1 MQRSSVVIKVC
12 SLKSVEQRMREG
24 TEQGKLLQP
33 FSFSSYNPSAP
44 AALQLQLLQPFSFSS
59 YNPSAPAALQLQ
71 LLQMVQK
78 SPAERRSEICEDY
91 SPCRIL
97 AYRYG
102 YQQAFQ
108 RYFGAQNPRS
118 SRY

>member
-1 MQRSSVVIKVC
+1 MCWAISASGRKMKFPLQCVFLCCVIAVCISDDSHESNESSED
-12 SLKSVEQRMREG
+12 LFMNQYRAN
-24 TEQGKLLQP
+24 
-33 FSFSSYNPSAP
+33 SFISSSRGNAYN
-44 AALQLQLLQPFSFSS
+44 
-59 YNPSAPAALQLQ
+59 YNSKR
-71 LLQMVQK
+71 MVQK
-78 SPAERRSEICEDY
+78 SPVERRSEICEDY

-102 YQQAFQ
+102 YQQAYQ